1 MSLWFYFTFVYYE
14 CSHGLSEGF
23 YKVLSTWQKLRVSL
37 HLFLRLSGCM
47 LTPPPPP
54 PPRNFL
60 KSGPLRVHFQ
70 HSGAKTRVF
79 ELNTDILNSMTFF
92 IQRQHMDN
100 FYFYLFLLPL
110 LL

>member
-1 MSLWFYFTFVYYE
+1 MAKTAS
-14 CSHGLSEGF
+14 
-23 YKVLSTWQKLRVSL
+23 KLAPVSKAVWV
-37 HLFLRLSGCM
+37 HAN
-47 LTPPPPP
+47 PPPP

>member
-1 MSLWFYFTFVYYE
+1 MAKTAS
-14 CSHGLSEGF
+14 
-23 YKVLSTWQKLRVSL
+23 KLAPVSKAVWV
-37 HLFLRLSGCM
+37 HAN
-47 LTPPPPP
+47 PPP

>member
-1 MSLWFYFTFVYYE
+1 MAKTAS
-14 CSHGLSEGF
+14 
-23 YKVLSTWQKLRVSL
+23 KLAPVSKAVWV
-37 HLFLRLSGCM
+37 HAN
-47 LTPPPPP
+47 PPPPS
-54 PPRNFL
+54 PRNFL

-100 FYFYLFLLPL
+100 FYFYLFFLPL

>member
-1 MSLWFYFTFVYYE
+1 MSLWFYFTFVYHEY
-14 CSHGLSEGF
+14 SHGLSGGF
-23 YKVLSTWQKLRVSL
+23 NKVLSTWQKLRVSL
-37 HLFLRLSGCM
+37 QLFLRLSGCM
-47 LTPPPPP
+47 LPPT
-54 PPRNFL
+54 PRNFF
-60 KSGPLRVHFQ
+60 KSGLLTVHFQ

-79 ELNTDILNSMTFF
+79 EPNTDILNSMTFF